1 MATGDTLGRGVPIEK
16 SPTQDSISQEKPPLS
31 STTTKEEGLQQQQQ
45 SLSGWRLRLVLAAT
59 FIGLCL
65 SLLDTTIVAVS
76 LPTIAEHFDEFDR
89 STWIINAYIIT
100 YMAFSI
106 VIARLSDI
114 FSCRSVQ
121 AGSFTL
127 FIAFSLGCALST
139 SMTQL

>member
-1 MATGDTLGRGVPIEK
+1 MATSDNPSHDEPPIEK
-16 SPTQDSISQEKPPLS
+16 TPTQDSIAQEKVPHSP
-31 STTTKEEGLQQQQQ
+31 TPTGQEQQR
-45 SLSGWRLRLVLAAT
+45 LSGWRLNLVLAAT

-114 FSCRSVQ
+114 FSCRSVA
-121 AGSFTL
+121 AGSFVF

>member
-1 MATGDTLGRGVPIEK
+1 MATSPGDEVEV
-16 SPTQDSISQEKPPLS
+16 QKPPLQAS
-31 STTTKEEGLQQQQQ
+31 AAEKDRAPTTPEGQP
-45 SLSGWRLRLVLAAT
+45 SGWRLNLVLAAT
-59 FIGLCL
+59 FVGLCL

-89 STWIINAYIIT
+89 STWIINAYLIT

-106 VIARLSDI
+106 VIARMSDI

-121 AGSFTL
+121 AVSFII